1 MNFFKSKMWP
11 FGDIVLLKLYCV
23 VVGIIIGA
31 YIASFVKSY
40 LWLFVL
46 VAIILV
52 VRLFY
57 FYFVKN
63 D

>member
-1 MNFFKSKMWP
+1 VNFFKSKMWP

-31 YIASFVKSY
+31 HIAAFVKSY
-40 LWLFVL
+40 LWFFVL
-46 VAIILV
+46 VAIVLV

-57 FYFVKN
+57 FYFFKN

>member
-1 MNFFKSKMWP
+1 
-11 FGDIVLLKLYCV
+11 VLLKLYCV

-31 YIASFVKSY
+31 HIASFVKST
-40 LWLFVL
+40 LWFFVL
-46 VAIILV
+46 VAIVLA

-57 FYFVKN
+57 FYFFKN

>member
-1 MNFFKSKMWP
+1 MSLLKSKVWP
-11 FGDIVLLKLYCV
+11 FGDIVVLKLYCL

-31 YIASFVKSY
+31 HIAPAVKSY
-40 LWLFVL
+40 LWLFIL
-46 VAIILV
+46 VAILLV

-57 FYFVKN
+57 FYFFKE